1 MSGIDVK
8 AFEARLRRRDA
19 LLGIIGL
26 GYVGLPMT
34 LAACAA
40 GFRVLGFD
48 VNASRVADLNRGI
61 SLLKQIDNSRLSAV
75 VADRRFQATTDLGR
89 LDEPDAILICVPTPL
104 GKHREPDLSYIE
116 DTARSVAAGLR
127 PGQLVILESTTFPG
141 TTREIVKIILEAS
154 SLRSGVDFYLAYSP
168 EREDPGNI
176 DFETSR
182 IPKVVAGDGKDALML
197 AQALYEQIVVRTV
210 PVSSL
215 DTAEAVKLTENIFRA
230 VNIALVNELKIVFD
244 AMGIDV
250 FEVIEAAKTKPFG
263 YMPFYPGPGLGGH
276 CVPIDPFYLTWKAR
290 EHGIDTRL
298 IELAGEINTGMPR
311 HVVERLREELDLRFG
326 TGLNGARILT
336 VGVSYKKNVDDI
348 RESPAL
354 AIMELL
360 DGAGAEIDCHDPH
373 FPVIP
378 PTREHRA
385 LAGKA
390 SVPLEAHLVARYE
403 GAVIVTDHSNVD
415 YDLLLRYS
423 KLVVDTRNVIPQASQ
438 HRHIVAKA

>member
-8 AFEARLRRRDA
+8 AFEDRLRRRNA
-19 LLGIIGL
+19 VLGVIGL
-26 GYVGLPMT
+26 GYVGLPLT

-48 VNASRVADLNRGI
+48 IDVPRVADLNRGI
-61 SLLKQIDNSRLSAV
+61 SPLKQIDNSRVSAV
-75 VADRRFQATTDLGR
+75 VADRRFQATTDFGR

-141 TTREIVKIILEAS
+141 TTREIVKIILEVS

-182 IPKVVAGDGKDALML
+182 IPKVVAGDGNDALML

-290 EHGIDTRL
+290 EHGVSTRF
-298 IELAGEINTGMPR
+298 IELAGEVNAYMP
-311 HVVERLREELDLRFG
+311 HYVVERTAQELDRSSRKGMNGSRLLVV
-326 TGLNGARILT
+326 GLA
-336 VGVSYKKNVDDI
+336 YKKNVDDT

-354 AIMELL
+354 TIIELL
-360 DGAGAEIDCHDPH
+360 ETRGAEVAYHDPH
-373 FPVIP
+373 VPVIP
-378 PTREHRA
+378 PTREHGR
-385 LAGKA
+385 LAGRR
-390 SVPLEAHLVARYE
+390 SVPLEPATVASFD
-403 GAVIVTDHSNVD
+403 AVLIVTDHD
-415 YDLLLRYS
+415 AIDWQGLAAHA
-423 KLVVDTRNVIPQASQ
+423 KLIVDTRNRLRKTAQ
-438 HRHIVAKA
+438 HP